1 MANRRL
7 QYRQVF
13 WRNGWSTAS
22 ERAQASSDWT
32 APRRPWH
39 NNGDRLGLSELGAVT
54 RVRLYPRALTPRLS
68 PLHAT
73 RPQCN
78 LASPEVVPYSLR
90 SGTRADD
97 DPSSRRS
104 RTQRPSRSQVAAHP
118 CGTARS
124 ATALR
129 KRPLLPET
137 WVVRNIGE
145 LAVMRRPKASAAF
158 RQWLRRCKAERRIR
172 ARPSVNAHP
181 DVVRARESAAS
192 RLAWRNNH
200 HRPSPRSP
208 RAPDEPSAA
217 LGLSLD
223 ATPFPVRRRR
233 PHRPAQPGRSVSR
246 GVPRPGMTNTDV
258 GLGTHPGDRTRI
270 CSALS
275 SASSEHGPKRPAFR
289 NDHFFVLPDTRSGV
303 LRWRSA

>member
-54 RVRLYPRALTPRLS
+54 RARLYPRALTPRLS

-145 LAVMRRPKASAAF
+145 LAVMPASEGIRSVPPVAPALQSGAEDS
-158 RQWLRRCKAERRIR
+158 RAAERQ
-172 ARPSVNAHP
+172 RPSRRGP
-181 DVVRARESAAS
+181 RARERRLQA
-192 RLAWRNNH
+192 RLAQQPPPTVPTVAACARRAFRGTRIVARRNALSGSSSSTTPSGPA
-200 HRPSPRSP
+200 RPFRLA
-208 RAPDEPSAA
+208 R
-217 LGLSLD
+217 G
-223 ATPFPVRRRR
+223 TPAGHDQHRRRAR
-233 PHRPAQPGRSVSR
+233 NPPGRPDQNLLRFVFCFF
-246 GVPRPGMTNTDV
+246 
-258 GLGTHPGDRTRI
+258 RTR
-270 CSALS
+270 
-275 SASSEHGPKRPAFR
+275 SEA
-289 NDHFFVLPDTRSGV
+289 TR
-303 LRWRSA
+303 LQK

>member
-78 LASPEVVPYSLR
+78 LASPKVVPYSLR

-145 LAVMRRPKASAAF
+145 LAVMPASEGIRSVPPILRSALQRRSHWRNAAPSDAGITASSPMF
-158 RQWLRRCKAERRIR
+158 RKGFGKQRTFAECGLSARSRRMSRDLTREGRRERRSVQ
-172 ARPSVNAHP
+172 PSFAHP
-181 DVVRARESAAS
+181 AAPRVVKS
-192 RLAWRNNH
+192 RLILAG
-200 HRPSPRSP
+200 P
-208 RAPDEPSAA
+208 RAQLPHSANVRC
-217 LGLSLD
+217 
-223 ATPFPVRRRR
+223 FPK
-233 PHRPAQPGRSVSR
+233 PG
-246 GVPRPGMTNTDV
+246 
-258 GLGTHPGDRTRI
+258 
-270 CSALS
+270 
-275 SASSEHGPKRPAFR
+275 
-289 NDHFFVLPDTRSGV
+289 
-303 LRWRSA
+303 